1 MGLRV
6 QVFVSGFAVM
16 ALELVGS
23 RLITPVFGN
32 SIFTWGSLIGVV
44 LAGLAVGYHYGG
56 KLADK
61 SPIRRSFSSIV
72 FTGGFLIVLIPFIT
86 PFVLGFSLSL
96 GLGERYGPLLASTLI
111 LGPSTVA
118 LGMTSPYAV
127 RIATET
133 LERLGNVAG
142 NLYSLST
149 IGSIL
154 GAFAATFVLVPLLD
168 VRSIIFGLGVA
179 LMLVALI
186 KLPRIGAL
194 LTLITLLLLLSPLAA
209 VTSGALIHGES
220 VVYEKETPY
229 SHLDVVDI
237 GGRRT
242 LYLNSLPN
250 SVMDI
255 EEPTR
260 LVFTYTRY
268 FHIGMQM
275 NPEAGSVLFVGGGGF
290 SGPKNFLVT
299 YPNVIVDVV
308 EIDRDVIET
317 AQRYFE
323 VEVNPRLTVFNADA
337 RVHLTQSDRL
347 YDLIVLDAY
356 AKTYVPFHLMTLE
369 FMELLASRL
378 TPEGIVVSNLI
389 GSLVGDTSDLVR
401 AEYKTISSVFPN
413 VAVFTT
419 TEAGIGAVQNL
430 IVVFTKSAKV
440 PIAQQLESISGEVAN
455 EIPTASEYAR
465 HTHSESIPVEDVPL
479 LTDGYAPVESLLNPV
494 TGRPYV
500 LEQQEGRL
508 VPTIAWMGSDFLTF
522 TFLVFVAIVWFVYL
536 PRVA

>member
-1 MGLRV
+1 
-6 QVFVSGFAVM
+6 M

-61 SPIRRSFSSIV
+61 SPMRRSFSSIV

-86 PFVLGFSLSL
+86 PLVLGFSLSL

-111 LGPSTVA
+111 LGPPTVA

-127 RIATET
+127 RIATQT

-186 KLPRIGAL
+186 KLPRFGVL

-209 VTSGALIHGES
+209 VTSGAWIHAGS

-229 SHLDVVDI
+229 SHLDVVDV

-250 SVMDI
+250 SAMDI
-255 EEPTR
+255 DEPTR

-268 FHIGMQM
+268 FHVGMQM
-275 NPEAGSVLFVGGGGF
+275 NPEARNVLFVGGGGF
-290 SGPKNFLVT
+290 SGPKNFLAT
-299 YPNVIVDVV
+299 YPNAIVDVV
-308 EIDRDVIET
+308 EIDRDVIEI

-337 RVHLTQSDRL
+337 RVHLTQSNRL

-419 TEAGIGAVQNL
+419 TEAGIGVAQSL
-430 IVVFTKSAKV
+430 IVVFTRSAKV
-440 PIAQQLESISGEVAN
+440 PIAQQLESISTEVAN

-465 HTHSESIPVEDVPL
+465 HIHLESIPVEDVPL

-508 VPTIAWMGSDFLTF
+508 VPMVAWTRNDFLTF
-522 TFLVFVAIVWFVYL
+522 TFLVFVGIVWFMYL
-536 PRVA
+536 SRVA

>member
-1 MGLRV
+1 
-6 QVFVSGFAVM
+6 FVSGFAVM

-154 GAFAATFVLVPLLD
+154 GAFAATFILVPLLD

-186 KLPRIGAL
+186 KLPRIGTF

-209 VTSGALIHGES
+209 VTSGAPIHAGS
-220 VVYEKETPY
+220 VYEKETPY
-229 SHLDVVDI
+229 SHLDVVDV

-250 SVMDI
+250 SAMDI
-255 EEPTR
+255 DEPTR

-275 NPEAGSVLFVGGGGF
+275 NPEAGSILFVGGGGF
-290 SGPKNFLVT
+290 SGPKNFLAT
-299 YPNVIVDVV
+299 YPNAIVDVV

-369 FMELLASRL
+369 FMKLLASRL